1 MDGVKTTNP
10 NKMVEVQWRR
20 CNHKVDWRRPVESA
34 KFGPVA
40 HFGRASAL
48 QAEGS
53 GFDSHQVHHLGL
65 FSVSCP
71 FNSESA
77 WVAIKKHLHGS
88 KDWSFCAE
96 TRLKRSQ
103 SIGVGK
109 PPSGKFPFIYFFG
122 VIGSNAANSKQ
133 RQRFESFGKFSI
145 RLILVIRYY
154 IVIRFYIQLISN
166 I

>member
-34 KFGPVA
+34 IFGPVA

-109 PPSGKFPFIYFFG
+109 PPSGKFPFICSISSR
-122 VIGSNAANSKQ
+122 VERCEGS
-133 RQRFESFGKFSI
+133 RCRFESFMERNCLSLNGVDRLLVDI
-145 RLILVIRYY
+145 RLVKY
-154 IVIRFYIQLISN
+154 
-166 I
+166 

>member
-20 CNHKVDWRRPVESA
+20 CNHKVNWQRPVESA
-34 KFGPVA
+34 RFGPVA

-109 PPSGKFPFIYFFG
+109 PPSGKFPFICSISSR
-122 VIGSNAANSKQ
+122 VERCEGS
-133 RQRFESFGKFSI
+133 RCRFESFMERNCLSLNGVETIS
-145 RLILVIRYY
+145 RY
-154 IVIRFYIQLISN
+154 
-166 I
+166 